1 MGCRESDADDLLRG
15 IDDDRWA
22 AGLQGVGWMA
32 GGRWW
37 GDVGTE

>member
-1 MGCRESDADDLLRG
+1 MGCRGSDADDLLQG

-22 AGLQGVGWMA
+22 AGLQGVGW
-32 GGRWW
+32 